1 MPFVE
6 VTTQQ
11 GHEEAEAIEQR
22 EKLQEDTPLWQWN
35 QTRKSR
41 SLADYH
47 PGLLAPDAAVF

>member
-22 EKLQEDTPLWQWN
+22 GKLQEDTPLWQWN

-41 SLADYH
+41 AE
-47 PGLLAPDAAVF
+47 